1 MDVLILPRL
10 KEWTNGT
17 FLLVCAFMA
26 KKRQQNV
33 TVGFVALGCPKN
45 VVDSEKMLA
54 QIAQA
59 GFLITGDASEADV
72 VIINTCGFIEPAKLE
87 SLEAVAQA
95 VVGKRAGRIG
105 KIIVA
110 GCLSQ
115 RMGRQLLEETEG
127 VDAVVGLEHRDSI
140 VEIIQRTLTSR
151 RSLVYEDPL
160 SDSVADDRV
169 RLRIGPS
176 HWAYLRISEGCNH
189 RCSFCTIP
197 AIRGPF
203 RSKPAALVLDEAREL
218 VSSGAVELNL
228 IGQDTTIYGCDL
240 KATDGLASLLGELEG
255 IPDLVWLRLLYAY
268 PTGITD
274 RLIRSMAD
282 SDRIVRYLD
291 LPIQHASDRILR
303 AMRRPDTQAGLRRRI
318 EDLRSAMS
326 DIILRTTVIVGFP
339 GETDEEFSELVEFIQ
354 WAQFDALGAFTYFP
368 ERGTPAADFPDQVP
382 DEVKEERLETLM
394 LTQQEIAFAQ
404 NAARVGS
411 RLKCLIDSIDSEGI
425 GCGRFYGQAPDID
438 GVCLVTA
445 CTAAPGQ
452 YADVQVVGTQDY
464 DLIVEQI

>member
-1 MDVLILPRL
+1 MAVLILPNL
-10 KEWTNGT
+10 KEWTNIA
-17 FLLVCAFMA
+17 FLLICGFMA
-26 KKRQQNV
+26 RKRKQNV

-59 GFLITGDASEADV
+59 GFLVTGDSSEADV

-95 VVGKRAGRIG
+95 VADKRAGRIG
-105 KIIVA
+105 KVIVA

-140 VEIIQRTLTSR
+140 AEIIQRTLTSPGPA
-151 RSLVYEDPL
+151 VYEDPL

-240 KATDGLASLLGELEG
+240 KATDGLASLLGELEA

-274 RLIRSMAD
+274 RLIRGMAD
-282 SDRIVRYLD
+282 SDKVVRYLD

-303 AMRRPDTQAGLRRRI
+303 AMRRPDTQAGLRRLI
-318 EDLRSAMS
+318 DDLRTAMS

-339 GETDEEFSELVEFIQ
+339 GETDEEFSELVEFVRRV
-354 WAQFDALGAFTYFP
+354 QFDALGAFAYFP
-368 ERGTPAADFPDQVP
+368 ERGTPAAEFPDQIP
-382 DEVKEERLETLM
+382 DEIKQERLETLM
-394 LTQQEIAFAQ
+394 LTQQEIAFAK

-411 RLKCLIDSIDSEGI
+411 RLKCLIDSVDNEGT
-425 GCGRFYGQAPDID
+425 GYGRFYGQAPDID
-438 GVCLVTA
+438 SLCLVTA

-464 DLIVEQI
+464 DLIVEQV

>member
-1 MDVLILPRL
+1 MAVLILPNL
-10 KEWTNGT
+10 KEWTNNT
-17 FLLVCAFMA
+17 FLLVCEFMA
-26 KKRQQNV
+26 RKRKQNV

-59 GFLITGDASEADV
+59 GFLVTGDSSEADV

-87 SLEAVAQA
+87 SLEVVAQA
-95 VVGKRAGRIG
+95 VADKRAGRIS
-105 KIIVA
+105 KVIVA

-127 VDAVVGLEHRDSI
+127 IDAVVGLEHRDSI
-140 VEIIQRTLTSR
+140 AEIVQRTLASR
-151 RSLVYEDPL
+151 CPAVYENPL

-240 KATDGLASLLGELEG
+240 KATEGLASLLGELEE

-274 RLIRSMAD
+274 RLIRGMAD
-282 SDRIVRYLD
+282 SDKVVRYLD

-303 AMRRPDTQAGLRRRI
+303 AMRRPDTQAGLQRRI
-318 EDLRSAMS
+318 DDLRAAMS
-326 DIILRTTVIVGFP
+326 DIVLRTTVIVGFP
-339 GETDEEFSELVEFIQ
+339 GETDEEFSELVEFVRRV
-354 WAQFDALGAFTYFP
+354 QFDALGAFAYFP
-368 ERGTPAADFPDQVP
+368 ERGTPAAEFPDQVP
-382 DEVKEERLETLM
+382 DEIKQERLETLM
-394 LTQQEIAFAQ
+394 LTQQEIAFAK

-411 RLKCLIDSIDSEGI
+411 RLKCLIDAVDSEGT
-425 GCGRFYGQAPDID
+425 GYGRFYGQAPDID
-438 GVCLVTA
+438 GMCLVTA
-445 CTAAPGQ
+445 CTAVPGQ

-464 DLIVEQI
+464 DLIVEQV

>member
-1 MDVLILPRL
+1 MVR
-10 KEWTNGT
+10 
-17 FLLVCAFMA
+17 
-26 KKRQQNV
+26 KRHQNI
-33 TVGFVALGCPKN
+33 TVGFGALGCPKN

-59 GFLITGDASEADV
+59 GFLVTGDSSEADV

-95 VVGKRAGRIG
+95 VADKRAGRSG
-105 KIIVA
+105 KVIVA

-140 VEIIQRTLTSR
+140 VEIIQRTLTSPCPA
-151 RSLVYEDPL
+151 VYENPL

-203 RSKPAALVLDEAREL
+203 RSKPAALALDEAREL

-228 IGQDTTIYGCDL
+228 IGQDTTIYGSDL

-274 RLIRSMAD
+274 RLIRTMAD
-282 SDRIVRYLD
+282 GDKVVRYLD

-303 AMRRPDTQAGLRRRI
+303 AMRRPDTQAGLRRLI
-318 EDLRSAMS
+318 DDLRAAMS

-339 GETDEEFSELVEFIQ
+339 GETDEEFSELVEFVRRV
-354 WAQFDALGAFTYFP
+354 QFDALGAFTYFP
-368 ERGTPAADFPDQVP
+368 ERGTPAAEFPDQVP
-382 DEVKEERLETLM
+382 DEIKQERLETLM
-394 LTQQEIAFAQ
+394 LTQQEIAFAK
-404 NAARVGS
+404 NTARVGR
-411 RLKCLIDSIDSEGI
+411 RLKCLIDSVDREGT
-425 GCGRFYGQAPDID
+425 GYGRFYGQAPDID
-438 GVCLVTA
+438 SVCLVTA